1 MSEKGK
7 TMKEVIRIDYPPTA
21 AGKKQWNKRYGTN
34 AYWAGKHHA
43 AMNKAHVR
51 KKPFEKPVLITF
63 LWNDSLDLDNH
74 SMMEKMIVD
83 GLKKKLIN
91 DDSRRWVKGIE
102 HYWHD
107 EKCIKVIIRECED

>member
-1 MSEKGK
+1 
-7 TMKEVIRIDYPPTA
+7 
-21 AGKKQWNKRYGTN
+21 
-34 AYWAGKHHA
+34 
-43 AMNKAHVR
+43 MNKAHVR

-83 GLKKKLIN
+83 GLKKRLIN